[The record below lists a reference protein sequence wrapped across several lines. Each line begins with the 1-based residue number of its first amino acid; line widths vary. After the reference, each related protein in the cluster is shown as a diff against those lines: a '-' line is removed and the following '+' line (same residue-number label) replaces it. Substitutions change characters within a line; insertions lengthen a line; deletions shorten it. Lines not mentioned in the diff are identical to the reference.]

1 MNGWLMGLNGGSI
14 TKMMKIIK
22 MRMMTSEVNTPMI
35 LALYCHHN
43 DDDADGDNDNDDDQ
57 I

>member
-1 MNGWLMGLNGGSI
+1 MGLNGGSI